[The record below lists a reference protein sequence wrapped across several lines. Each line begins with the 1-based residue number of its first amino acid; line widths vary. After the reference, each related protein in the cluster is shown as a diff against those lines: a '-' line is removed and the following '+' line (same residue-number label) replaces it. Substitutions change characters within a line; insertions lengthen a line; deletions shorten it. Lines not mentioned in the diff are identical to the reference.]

1 MLKTFPGHSQAP
13 GDAAQ
18 TPGSGY
24 RIAPPLAGYPTP
36 AAVLADGRLSRS
48 ERLRVLDAWVLEIA
62 DRDIVTTERG
72 AGLPDGADTT
82 LLREVNDAIAE
93 VEATPPVP
101 ANLIGRIW
109 QILIKG

>member
-1 MLKTFPGHSQAP
+1 MLKTFPGHNQAP
-13 GDAAQ
+13 GDATL
-18 TPGSGY
+18 TPP
-24 RIAPPLAGYPTP
+24 IAPPLARYPTP

-48 ERLRVLDAWVLEIA
+48 ERLRVLDAWVQEIA

-72 AGLPDGADTT
+72 DGLPGDGETR

-93 VEATPPVP
+93 VEATPQVP

-109 QILIKG
+109 HILIKG